1 MLGYPAAMTEM
12 SGEKSRAS
20 GSAPSKSKTGALD
33 IERVMRDERV
43 VRFRREGLT
52 YTEIAT
58 AEGIGRSTVGDIMKK
73 WLAECGPSAEMV
85 DPCAPVRRES

>member
-1 MLGYPAAMTEM
+1 
-12 SGEKSRAS
+12 
-20 GSAPSKSKTGALD
+20 
-33 IERVMRDERV
+33 